1 MRALLRI
8 FQNRHVAKLTGSESN
23 LPKEICF
30 MSPRRRGHIHRHT
43 GLMQRL
49 REGSMCFQL

>member
-8 FQNRHVAKLTGSESN
+8 SQNRHVAKLTGSESN